1 LFSGRVPP
9 PGERPLGGV
18 GGSAASGAGWTPLAD
33 PYKYMDIMEEV
44 YMEERVAEGSG
55 K

>member
-1 LFSGRVPP
+1 MPKIVERENPP
-9 PGERPLGGV
+9 PCERPL

-44 YMEERVAEGSG
+44 DMEERVAEGSG